1 MEPYVQFDV
10 FVLNQ
15 GRWDFHSRYPATDE
29 KSAIE
34 LARSL
39 DREAELGGAKV
50 VKVSGREQSRDTE
63 EAIIWVSLRAETP
76 GNPARQAKGP
86 DSGTQA
92 QGERPVRWR
101 LMAKVFAIVA
111 FAGLTAFSLS
121 VPLSLL
127 IGKLPDYGWT
137 LSPAFQ
143 NIAVFTGSILVFLGA
158 LAICAYLFVSP
169 KDFRPAQSREPAPDP
184 TGAPA
189 KPAPRPELPAPAPEP
204 ALPPPPAADENL
216 QQLPAAETASPATGE
231 KAPMSDGERQEA
243 FGPLPSFLSDDTD
256 EPQAGIPTL
265 SQPPIEDVSAE
276 SIEADAEPA
285 AALAQEPTPAKSDTA
300 AVGHAHRVTM
310 LRFLEAAVTV
320 LKDAIPDDRDTS
332 FALALFLG
340 GAGEQF
346 GQSLGLRNIQRLIM
360 VRECLTPLGLS
371 PEDVETFCE
380 HFTGYGSDPTHRIM
394 VEAGAEA
401 MAGYLEHQPNC
412 FTRVGGAIQD
422 WHDAL
427 DSEDP
432 SDAPEATDTERLAVA
447 VLLTDLSEGTA
458 ASGDAKVLRVHNSI
472 VRNALA
478 RSHGEE
484 LRHTGDGILAI
495 FASPL
500 HALAAA
506 IHIHTDLARHNR
518 ATTGVPVH
526 VRIGVVGGDADPETF
541 DLSEPSVRRTAEVC
555 DTARAEQIVAT
566 QGIVRTGG
574 TSDLTYREISDEQS
588 DPSVG
593 EQLYEVVWNEG

>member
-29 KSAIE
+29 KSAID
-34 LARSL
+34 LARNL
-39 DREAELGGAKV
+39 DREVELGGAKV

-63 EAIIWVSLRAETP
+63 EAVVWVSPRVETP
-76 GNPARQAKGP
+76 EKPARQSKDPGGRP
-86 DSGTQA
+86 QA

-101 LMAKVFAIVA
+101 LMAKVFAIVT

-121 VPLSLL
+121 VPLTLL
-127 IGKLPDYGWT
+127 VGKLADYGWT

-169 KDFRPAQSREPAPDP
+169 KDFRSAQSSEPAPGP
-184 TGAPA
+184 AAAPA
-189 KPAPRPELPAPAPEP
+189 KPAPPPELPVPMPEP
-204 ALPPPPAADENL
+204 ALPSPPAADENVQHL
-216 QQLPAAETASPATGE
+216 AVTESVSAATGDE
-231 KAPMSDGERQEA
+231 PPMSDGERQGA

-256 EPQAGIPTL
+256 EPQSGIPTL
-265 SQPPIEDVSAE
+265 PQPPVEDAPAE
-276 SIEADAEPA
+276 EVEGEAEPE
-285 AALAQEPTPAKSDTA
+285 AALAEEPAPGRTDTA
-300 AVGHAHRVTM
+300 AVGHVHRVTM

-340 GAGEQF
+340 GAGEHF

-380 HFTGYGSDPTHRIM
+380 HFTGYGGDPTHRIM

-427 DSEDP
+427 DNEDP
-432 SDAPEATDTERLAVA
+432 SDAPEATEPDRLAVA

-458 ASGDAKVLRVHNSI
+458 ASVDAKVLRVHNSI

-484 LRHTGDGILAI
+484 LRHTGDGILAM

-500 HALAAA
+500 LTLAAA
-506 IHIHTDLARHNR
+506 VHIQTDLARHNR

-526 VRIGVVGGDADPETF
+526 VRIGVAGGDADPETF
-541 DLSEPSVRRTAEVC
+541 DLSEPSVRRAAEVC
-555 DTARAEQIVAT
+555 DTAQAEQIVAT
-566 QGIVRTGG
+566 QGIVGTGG
-574 TSDLTYREISDEQS
+574 TSDFTYREISDEQS
-588 DPSVG
+588 NPSVG
-593 EQLYEVVWNEG
+593 EQLYEVVWNEV